1 MVVLH
6 PLARRNLTDS
16 VPFSYNRRNMIT
28 KENRQEIFKKH
39 GKSEKDSG
47 STASQSAL
55 ITARIK
61 HLSGHL
67 KESKKDYASQR
78 GLLMLVGQ
86 RRRLLSYLKKRD
98 LTSYV
103 TILKQLDLRK

>member
-1 MVVLH
+1 
-6 PLARRNLTDS
+6 
-16 VPFSYNRRNMIT
+16 MIT
-28 KENRQEIFKKH
+28 KEDKIEIYKKH
-39 GKSEKDSG
+39 GKGSADSG
-47 STASQSAL
+47 SASVQIAL
-55 ITARIK
+55 ITERIK

-67 KESKKDYASQR
+67 NTAKKDYASQR

-98 LTSYV
+98 LTSHA